1 MVFTVKSVREGLIEL
16 QSQSN
21 GLRRST
27 FLSRYQAETL
37 VRELNEALKGITNET
52 DTRTRI

>member
-1 MVFTVKSVREGLIEL
+1 MMVFTVKSVREGLIEL

-52 DTRTRI
+52 DTRI